1 MLNEGD
7 IEFMRISQDE
17 IYTLRQRPITVIY
30 VEKEYDDFTG
40 EVISEKDVPRKTSAV
55 ITDMSNRSVNGERY
69 VVSGIEYEAGD
80 AKFDV
85 KKDGIDDIIDKVTR
99 VKYDGKTYEILG
111 DDKKGI
117 GVRNRYEIIGRVL
130 T

>member
-1 MLNEGD
+1 MLNESD
-7 IEFMRISQDE
+7 IEFIRASQDE
-17 IYTLRQRPITVIY
+17 VYAMRERPITVIY

-40 EVISEKDVPRKTSAV
+40 EVIGETDVPRGINAV
-55 ITDMSNRSVNGERY
+55 VTEVSIRSKDGERY
-69 VVSGIEYEAGD
+69 VEGGIEYEAGD

-85 KKDGIDDIIDKVTR
+85 KKDVISDVISKIVLIQH
-99 VKYDGKTYEILG
+99 DGKTYEILG

-117 GVRNRYEIIGRVL
+117 GVRNRYEIIGRVI

>member
-7 IEFMRISQDE
+7 FEFMRISQDE
-17 IYTLRQRPITVIY
+17 IYTSRQRPIIVIY
-30 VEKEYDDFTG
+30 IEKEYDDFTG
-40 EVISEKDVPRKTSAV
+40 EVISEKDKPRNTSAV

-69 VVSGIEYEAGD
+69 VVNGIEYEAGD

-85 KKDGIDDIIDKVTR
+85 KKDEIADIIDKVTQ
-99 VKYDGKTYEILG
+99 VIYDDKTYEILG

-117 GVRNRYEIIGRVL
+117 GVRNRYEIIGRVI

>member
-7 IEFMRISQDE
+7 IEFMQTSQDE
-17 IYTLRQRPITVIY
+17 IYTLRQRPIIVVY

-69 VVSGIEYEAGD
+69 VVNGIEYEAGD

-85 KKDGIDDIIDKVTR
+85 KKDGIVDIIDKVTR

-111 DDKKGI
+111 DDKNGI
-117 GVRNRYEIIGRVL
+117 GVRNRYEIIGRVI

>member
-69 VVSGIEYEAGD
+69 VVNGIEYEAGD

-85 KKDGIDDIIDKVTR
+85 KKDEIADIIDKVTQ
-99 VKYDGKTYEILG
+99 VIYDDKTYEILG

-117 GVRNRYEIIGRVL
+117 GVRNRYEIIGRVI